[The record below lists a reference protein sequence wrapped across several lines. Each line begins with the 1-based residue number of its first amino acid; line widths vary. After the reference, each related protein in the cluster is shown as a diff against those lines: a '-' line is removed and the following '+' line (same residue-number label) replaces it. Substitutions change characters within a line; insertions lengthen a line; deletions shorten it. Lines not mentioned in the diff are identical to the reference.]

1 MSAIRL
7 MFAPQVRPVA
17 LAAALLL
24 SGCALG
30 PTGEAPATPRPAQ
43 YAVEATPAALG
54 PQEARQTFVLGQRS
68 VPQWWR
74 AYGSPDLSAWVE
86 EALRSNHSLA
96 EADRNLASA
105 RLQLRAQIDES
116 LWPTI
121 DAVGQAQRQRALGLP
136 NIGPTTNLYN
146 VFAGQIRASYTFDL
160 FGVERFANSAL
171 AAQVDAQSYQFDAA
185 RRAVAANVVISAINA
200 ASLRA
205 QVADTE
211 RLVALAD
218 ADVQELQRRLA
229 LGAVSND
236 EVLSARASAQSLRA
250 SLPALK
256 AQWQGARHALA
267 VLMGRTPDA
276 APPDLDIASLKLP
289 EQVPMTVPSELLK
302 QRPDILAADAALKVA
317 AAEQALAT
325 AEMFPS
331 LSISASFGQ
340 SGFSWAKATSGAGAV
355 WGLGASLTQPLFH
368 GGALRAKRDAAKE
381 AYLAAEAHYRQT
393 VLNAFQ
399 NVADSLVALTQ
410 DADALQASAAAR
422 TASEQGWRN
431 AQRRA
436 QLGAYPASAARAGER
451 QYLNAR
457 LGEIRATAS
466 RMNDTATLYQAMGV
480 GYETPAHAAQAPI
493 PAGGDSPPPV
503 R

>member
-1 MSAIRL
+1 MSAVRL
-7 MFAPQVRPVA
+7 MFAPRTLT
-17 LAAALLL
+17 LACALLL

-30 PTGEAPATPRPAQ
+30 PAGDAPAMPQPAH
-43 YAVEATPAALG
+43 YAAEATPATLG
-54 PQEARQTFVLGQRS
+54 PQEARQIFVLGQRA

-74 AYGSPDLSAWVE
+74 AYGSPQLSAWVE

-96 EADRNLASA
+96 QADRNLASA

-136 NIGPTTNLYN
+136 NLGPTTNLYN
-146 VFAGQIRASYTFDL
+146 VFAGQISASYTFDL

-205 QVADTE
+205 QVERTE

-218 ADVQELQRRLA
+218 ADVEELQRRLA
-229 LGAVSND
+229 LGAVSGD

-250 SLPALK
+250 SLPGLK

-289 EQVPMTVPSELLK
+289 EQVPMTVPSELLR

-317 AAEQALAT
+317 AAQQALAT
-325 AEMFPS
+325 AEMFPR

-368 GGALRAKRDAAKE
+368 GGALRARRDAAGE
-381 AYLAAEAHYRQT
+381 SYLAAEANYRQT

-422 TASEQGWRN
+422 MASEQGWRN

-436 QLGAYPASAARAGER
+436 QLGAYPASATRAGER
-451 QYLNAR
+451 QYLNAS
-457 LGEIRATAS
+457 LSEIRATAS
-466 RMNDTATLYQAMGV
+466 RLSATATLFQAMGV
-480 GYETPAHAAQAPI
+480 GLEEVPAAPSRPAQP
-493 PAGGDSPPPV
+493 
-503 R
+503 

>member
-1 MSAIRL
+1 MSA
-7 MFAPQVRPVA
+7 VRFSNVPRPLA
-17 LAAALLL
+17 LAAALLV

-30 PTGEAPATPRPAQ
+30 PTGEAPASPQPAH
-43 YAVEATPAALG
+43 YAVDATPATLG
-54 PQEARQTFVLGQRS
+54 PQEARQKFVLGQRA
-68 VPQWWR
+68 VPHWWR
-74 AYGSPDLSAWVE
+74 AYGSPELSAWVD

-96 EADRNLASA
+96 QADRNLAAA

-136 NIGPTTNLYN
+136 NLGPTTNLYN

-160 FGVERFANSAL
+160 FGVERFANSAA

-185 RRAVAANVVISAINA
+185 RRSVAANVVITAINA
-200 ASLRA
+200 ASLHA
-205 QVADTE
+205 QVMHTE

-218 ADVQELQRRLA
+218 ADVEEMQRRLA
-229 LGAVSND
+229 LGAVSQD
-236 EVLSARASAQSLRA
+236 ELLSAQASAQSLRA
-250 SLPALK
+250 SLPGMK
-256 AQWQGARHALA
+256 AQWQASRHALA

-276 APPDLDIASLKLP
+276 APADLDITRLQLP
-289 EQVPMTVPSELLK
+289 GEVPLALPSELLR

-368 GGALRAKRDAAKE
+368 GGALSARRDASKE
-381 AYLAAEAHYRQT
+381 AYLAAEANYRQT

-410 DADALQASAAAR
+410 DADALQAATAAR
-422 TASEQGWRN
+422 AASEQGWRN
-431 AQRRA
+431 ASRRA
-436 QLGAYPASAARAGER
+436 QLGAYPASATRAGER

-457 LGEIRATAS
+457 LGEVRATAS
-466 RMNDTATLYQAMGV
+466 RMSDTATLFQAMGV
-480 GYETPAHAAQAPI
+480 GIEVPAQQAAAKP
-493 PAGGDSPPPV
+493 
-503 R
+503 

>member
-1 MSAIRL
+1 MSAVRL
-7 MFAPQVRPVA
+7 MFAPQARPLA

-30 PTGEAPATPRPAQ
+30 PTGEAPAMPQPVH
-43 YAVEATPAALG
+43 YAAEATPATLG

-74 AYGSPDLSAWVE
+74 AFGSADLSAWVE

-136 NIGPTTNLYN
+136 NLGPTTNLYN

-185 RRAVAANVVISAINA
+185 RRAVAANVVITAINA

-218 ADVQELQRRLA
+218 ADVDELQRRLA

-236 EVLSARASAQSLRA
+236 DVLSARANAQSLRA
-250 SLPALK
+250 SLPTLK

-276 APPDLDIASLKLP
+276 APADLDITRLKLP

-317 AAEQALAT
+317 AAQQALAT

-368 GGALRAKRDAAKE
+368 GGALRAKRDASKE

-422 TASEQGWRN
+422 AATEQGWRN

-480 GYETPAHAAQAPI
+480 GLDAPRQQAAQP
-493 PAGGDSPPPV
+493 
-503 R
+503 

>member
-1 MSAIRL
+1 MSA
-7 MFAPQVRPVA
+7 VRFSNVPRPLA
-17 LAAALLL
+17 LAAALLV

-30 PTGEAPATPRPAQ
+30 PTGEAPASPQPAH
-43 YAVEATPAALG
+43 YAVDATPTTLG
-54 PQEARQTFVLGQRS
+54 PQEARQKFVLGQRA
-68 VPQWWR
+68 VPHWWR
-74 AYGSPDLSAWVE
+74 AYGSPELSAWVD

-96 EADRNLASA
+96 QADRNLAAA

-136 NIGPTTNLYN
+136 NLGPTTNLYN

-160 FGVERFANSAL
+160 FGVERFANSAA

-185 RRAVAANVVISAINA
+185 RRSVAANVVITAINA
-200 ASLRA
+200 ASLHA
-205 QVADTE
+205 QVMHTE

-218 ADVQELQRRLA
+218 ADVEEMQRRLA
-229 LGAVSND
+229 LGAVSQD
-236 EVLSARASAQSLRA
+236 ELLSAQASAQSLRA
-250 SLPALK
+250 SLPGMK
-256 AQWQGARHALA
+256 AQWQASRHALA

-276 APPDLDIASLKLP
+276 APADLDITRLQLP
-289 EQVPMTVPSELLK
+289 GEVPLALPSELLR

-368 GGALRAKRDAAKE
+368 GGALSARRDASKE
-381 AYLAAEAHYRQT
+381 AYLAAEANYRQT

-410 DADALQASAAAR
+410 DADALQASTAAR
-422 TASEQGWRN
+422 AASEQGWRN

-436 QLGAYPASAARAGER
+436 QLGAYPASATRAGER

-457 LGEIRATAS
+457 LGEVRATAS
-466 RMNDTATLYQAMGV
+466 RMSDTATLFQAMGV
-480 GYETPAHAAQAPI
+480 GIEVPAQQAAAKP
-493 PAGGDSPPPV
+493 
-503 R
+503 

>member
-1 MSAIRL
+1 MSAVRL
-7 MFAPQVRPVA
+7 MFAPQVRPLA

-30 PTGEAPATPRPAQ
+30 PTGEAPAVPQPVH
-43 YAVEATPAALG
+43 YAAEATPATLG

-74 AYGSPDLSAWVE
+74 AFGSADLSAWVE

-136 NIGPTTNLYN
+136 NLGPTTNLYN

-185 RRAVAANVVISAINA
+185 RRAVAANVVITAINA

-218 ADVQELQRRLA
+218 ADVDELQRRLA

-236 EVLSARASAQSLRA
+236 DVLSARANAQSLRA
-250 SLPALK
+250 SQPALK

-276 APPDLDIASLKLP
+276 APADLDITRLKLP

-317 AAEQALAT
+317 AAQQALAT

-368 GGALRAKRDAAKE
+368 GGALRAKRDASKE

-422 TASEQGWRN
+422 AAIEQGWRN

-451 QYLNAR
+451 QYLNAK

-480 GYETPAHAAQAPI
+480 GLDAPRQQAAQP
-493 PAGGDSPPPV
+493 
-503 R
+503 

>member
-1 MSAIRL
+1 MSAVRL
-7 MFAPQVRPVA
+7 MFAPQVRPLA

-30 PTGEAPATPRPAQ
+30 PTGEAPAVPQPVH
-43 YAVEATPAALG
+43 YAAEATPATLG

-74 AYGSPDLSAWVE
+74 AFGSADLSAWVE

-136 NIGPTTNLYN
+136 NLGPTTNLYN

-185 RRAVAANVVISAINA
+185 RRAVAANVVITAINA

-211 RLVALAD
+211 RLLALAD
-218 ADVQELQRRLA
+218 ADVDELQRRLA

-236 EVLSARASAQSLRA
+236 DVLSARANAQSLRA
-250 SLPALK
+250 SQPALK

-276 APPDLDIASLKLP
+276 APADLDITRLKLP

-317 AAEQALAT
+317 AAQQALAT

-368 GGALRAKRDAAKE
+368 GGALRAKRDASKE

-422 TASEQGWRN
+422 AAIEQGWRN

-451 QYLNAR
+451 QYLNAK

-480 GYETPAHAAQAPI
+480 GLDAPRQQAAQP
-493 PAGGDSPPPV
+493 
-503 R
+503 

>member
-1 MSAIRL
+1 MSAVR
-7 MFAPQVRPVA
+7 FSPAPRTLA
-17 LAAALLL
+17 LAAALLV

-30 PTGEAPATPRPAQ
+30 PTGEAPASPQPAH
-43 YAVEATPAALG
+43 YAVDATPATLG
-54 PQEARQTFVLGQRS
+54 PQEARQKFVLGQRA

-74 AYGSPDLSAWVE
+74 AYGSPKLSAWVE

-96 EADRNLASA
+96 QADRNLAAA

-136 NIGPTTNLYN
+136 NLGPTTNLYN

-160 FGVERFANSAL
+160 FGVERFANSAA

-185 RRAVAANVVISAINA
+185 RRSVAANVVITAINA
-200 ASLRA
+200 ASLHA
-205 QVADTE
+205 QVMHTE

-218 ADVQELQRRLA
+218 ADVEEMQRRLA
-229 LGAVSND
+229 LGAVSQD
-236 EVLSARASAQSLRA
+236 ELLSAQASAQSLRA
-250 SLPALK
+250 SLPAMK
-256 AQWQGARHALA
+256 AQWQASRHALA

-276 APPDLDIASLKLP
+276 APADLDITRLQLP
-289 EQVPMTVPSELLK
+289 GEVPMTLPSELLR

-368 GGALRAKRDAAKE
+368 GGALSARRDASKE
-381 AYLAAEAHYRQT
+381 AYLAAEANYRQT

-410 DADALQASAAAR
+410 DADALQASTAAR
-422 TASEQGWRN
+422 AASEQGWRN

-457 LGEIRATAS
+457 LGEVRATAS
-466 RMNDTATLYQAMGV
+466 RMSDTATLFQAMGV
-480 GYETPAHAAQAPI
+480 GIEVLPQQAAAKP
-493 PAGGDSPPPV
+493 
-503 R
+503 

>member
-1 MSAIRL
+1 
-7 MFAPQVRPVA
+7 MFAPQARPLA

-30 PTGEAPATPRPAQ
+30 PTGEAPAMPQPVH
-43 YAVEATPAALG
+43 YAAEATPATLG

-74 AYGSPDLSAWVE
+74 AFGSADLSAWVE

-136 NIGPTTNLYN
+136 NLGPTTNLYN

-185 RRAVAANVVISAINA
+185 RRAVAANVVITAINA

-218 ADVQELQRRLA
+218 ADVDELQRRLA

-236 EVLSARASAQSLRA
+236 DVLSARANAQSLRA
-250 SLPALK
+250 SLPTLK

-276 APPDLDIASLKLP
+276 APADLDITRLKLP

-317 AAEQALAT
+317 AAQQALAT

-368 GGALRAKRDAAKE
+368 GGALRAKRDASKE
-381 AYLAAEAHYRQT
+381 AYIAAEAHYRQT

-410 DADALQASAAAR
+410 DADALQASV
-422 TASEQGWRN
+422 
-431 AQRRA
+431 
-436 QLGAYPASAARAGER
+436 SA
-451 QYLNAR
+451 
-457 LGEIRATAS
+457 
-466 RMNDTATLYQAMGV
+466 
-480 GYETPAHAAQAPI
+480 
-493 PAGGDSPPPV
+493 PAGCRACCWAV
-503 R
+503 RSNWRSDLCHKRKRI

>member
-1 MSAIRL
+1 MSAVR
-7 MFAPQVRPVA
+7 FSPAPRTLA
-17 LAAALLL
+17 LAAALLV

-30 PTGEAPATPRPAQ
+30 PTGEAPASPQPAH
-43 YAVEATPAALG
+43 YAVDATPATLG
-54 PQEARQTFVLGQRS
+54 PQEARQKFVLGQRA

-74 AYGSPDLSAWVE
+74 AYGSPELSAWVE

-96 EADRNLASA
+96 QADRNLAAA

-136 NIGPTTNLYN
+136 NLGPTTNLYN

-160 FGVERFANSAL
+160 FGVERFANSAA

-185 RRAVAANVVISAINA
+185 RRSVAANVVITAINA
-200 ASLRA
+200 ASLHA
-205 QVADTE
+205 QVMHTE

-218 ADVQELQRRLA
+218 ADVEEMQRRLA
-229 LGAVSND
+229 LGAVSQD
-236 EVLSARASAQSLRA
+236 ELLSAQAGAQSLRA
-250 SLPALK
+250 SLPGMK
-256 AQWQGARHALA
+256 AQWQASRHALA

-276 APPDLDIASLKLP
+276 APADLDITHLQLP
-289 EQVPMTVPSELLK
+289 GEVPLALPSELLR

-368 GGALRAKRDAAKE
+368 GGALSARRDASKE
-381 AYLAAEAHYRQT
+381 AYLAAEANYRQT

-410 DADALQASAAAR
+410 DADALQAATAAR
-422 TASEQGWRN
+422 AASEQGWRN
-431 AQRRA
+431 ASRRA
-436 QLGAYPASAARAGER
+436 QLGAYPASATRAGER

-457 LGEIRATAS
+457 LGEVRATAS
-466 RMNDTATLYQAMGV
+466 RMSDTATLFQAMGV
-480 GYETPAHAAQAPI
+480 GIEVPAQQAAAKP
-493 PAGGDSPPPV
+493 
-503 R
+503 

>member
-1 MSAIRL
+1 MSAMPSI
-7 MFAPQVRPVA
+7 FTPRPLA
-17 LAAALLL
+17 LAVVLLL

-30 PTGEAPATPRPAQ
+30 PSGEAPAMPQPAH
-43 YAVEATPAALG
+43 YAVESTPATLG
-54 PQEARQTFVLGQRS
+54 PQEARQKFVLGQRA
-68 VPQWWR
+68 VPQWWQ
-74 AYGSPDLSAWVE
+74 AYGSPQLSAWVE
-86 EALRSNHSLA
+86 EALRNNHSLA
-96 EADRNLASA
+96 QAERNLAGA
-105 RLQLRAQIDES
+105 QLQLRAQVGES

-121 DAVGQAQRQRALGLP
+121 DAVGQTQRQRALGLP
-136 NIGPTTNLYN
+136 NIGPATNVYN
-146 VFAGQIRASYTFDL
+146 VFSGQIRASYTFDL
-160 FGVERFANSAL
+160 FGVQHFANSAL

-185 RRAVAANVVISAINA
+185 RRTVAANVVISAINA

-205 QVADTE
+205 QVAQTE

-218 ADVQELQRRLA
+218 ADVEEMQRRLA

-236 EVLSARASAQSLRA
+236 ELLSARASAQSLRA
-250 SLPALK
+250 SLPGLK

-276 APPDLDIASLKLP
+276 APPDLDIAALTLP
-289 EQVPMTVPSELLK
+289 AEVPMTVPSDLLR

-317 AAEQALAT
+317 AAQQAEAT

-331 LSISASFGQ
+331 LSINASFGQ
-340 SGFSWAKATSGAGAV
+340 SGFSWAKATSGVGAV

-368 GGALRAKRDAAKE
+368 GGALRAKREAAKE
-381 AYLAAEAHYRQT
+381 AYLAAQSHYRQT

-422 TASEQGWRN
+422 AASEQSWRN

-436 QLGAYPASAARAGER
+436 QLGAYPASATRAGER

-466 RMNDTATLYQAMGV
+466 RMSDTATLFQAMGV
-480 GYETPAHAAQAPI
+480 GLEAQAQQSAVQP
-493 PAGGDSPPPV
+493 
-503 R
+503 

>member
-1 MSAIRL
+1 MSAVR
-7 MFAPQVRPVA
+7 FPPAPRTLA
-17 LAAALLL
+17 LAAALLV

-30 PTGEAPATPRPAQ
+30 PTGEAPASPQPAH
-43 YAVEATPAALG
+43 YAVDATPATLG
-54 PQEARQTFVLGQRS
+54 PQEARQKFVLGQRA

-74 AYGSPDLSAWVE
+74 AYGSPELSAWVE

-96 EADRNLASA
+96 QADRNLAAA

-136 NIGPTTNLYN
+136 NLGPTTNLYN

-160 FGVERFANSAL
+160 FGVERFANSAA

-185 RRAVAANVVISAINA
+185 RRSVAANVVITAINA
-200 ASLRA
+200 ASLHA
-205 QVADTE
+205 QVMHTE

-218 ADVQELQRRLA
+218 ADVEEMQRRLA
-229 LGAVSND
+229 LGAVSQD
-236 EVLSARASAQSLRA
+236 ELLSAQASAQSLRA
-250 SLPALK
+250 SLPAMK
-256 AQWQGARHALA
+256 AQWQASRHALA

-276 APPDLDIASLKLP
+276 APADLDITRLQLP
-289 EQVPMTVPSELLK
+289 GEVPLALPSELLR

-368 GGALRAKRDAAKE
+368 GGALSARRDASKE
-381 AYLAAEAHYRQT
+381 AYLAAEANYRQT

-410 DADALQASAAAR
+410 DADALQASTAAR
-422 TASEQGWRN
+422 AASEQGWRN

-457 LGEIRATAS
+457 LGEVRATAN
-466 RMNDTATLYQAMGV
+466 RMSDTATLFQAMGV
-480 GYETPAHAAQAPI
+480 GIEAPAQQAAAKP
-493 PAGGDSPPPV
+493 
-503 R
+503 

>member
-1 MSAIRL
+1 MSAMPSI
-7 MFAPQVRPVA
+7 FTPRPLA
-17 LAAALLL
+17 LAVALLL

-30 PTGEAPATPRPAQ
+30 PSGEAPVMPQPAH
-43 YAVEATPAALG
+43 YAVESTPATLG
-54 PQEARQTFVLGQRS
+54 PQEARQKFVLGQRA
-68 VPQWWR
+68 VPQWWQ
-74 AYGSPDLSAWVE
+74 AYGSPHLSAWVD

-96 EADRNLASA
+96 QAERNLAGA
-105 RLQLRAQIDES
+105 QLQLRAQVGES

-121 DAVGQAQRQRALGLP
+121 DAVGQTQRQRALGLP
-136 NIGPTTNLYN
+136 NIGPATSVYN
-146 VFAGQIRASYTFDL
+146 VFSGQIRASYTFDL
-160 FGVERFANSAL
+160 FGVQRFANSAL

-185 RRAVAANVVISAINA
+185 RRTVAANVVISAINA

-205 QVADTE
+205 QVVQTE

-218 ADVQELQRRLA
+218 ADVEEMQRRLA

-236 EVLSARASAQSLRA
+236 ELLSARASAQSLRA
-250 SLPALK
+250 SLPGLK

-276 APPDLDIASLKLP
+276 APPDLDIAALTLP
-289 EQVPMTVPSELLK
+289 AEVPMTVPSDLLR

-317 AAEQALAT
+317 AAQQAEAT

-331 LSISASFGQ
+331 LSINASFGQ
-340 SGFSWAKATSGAGAV
+340 SGFSWAKATSGVGAV

-368 GGALRAKRDAAKE
+368 GGALRAKREAAKE
-381 AYLAAEAHYRQT
+381 AYLAAQSHYRQT

-422 TASEQGWRN
+422 TASEQSWRN

-436 QLGAYPASAARAGER
+436 QLGAYPASATRAGER

-466 RMNDTATLYQAMGV
+466 RMSDTATLFQAMGV
-480 GYETPAHAAQAPI
+480 GFETQASAEAP
-493 PAGGDSPPPV
+493 SLTN
-503 R
+503 

>member
-1 MSAIRL
+1 MSAVRL
-7 MFAPQVRPVA
+7 IFAPQLRPLA

-30 PTGEAPATPRPAQ
+30 PTGEAPAMPQPAH
-43 YAVEATPAALG
+43 YAAQATPATLG
-54 PQEARQTFVLGQRS
+54 PSEARQTFVLGQRT
-68 VPQWWR
+68 VPHWWR
-74 AYGSPDLSAWVE
+74 AYGSPELSAWVE
-86 EALRSNHSLA
+86 EALRNNHSLA

-185 RRAVAANVVISAINA
+185 RRAVAANVVITAINA

-205 QVADTE
+205 QVSDTE

-218 ADVQELQRRLA
+218 ADVEELQRRLA
-229 LGAVSND
+229 LGAVSAD
-236 EVLSARASAQSLRA
+236 ELLSARASAQSLRA
-250 SLPALK
+250 SLPGLK

-276 APPDLDIASLKLP
+276 APSDLEMASLKLP
-289 EQVPMTVPSELLK
+289 QQVPITVPSELLR

-317 AAEQALAT
+317 AAQQAVAT

-340 SGFSWAKATSGAGAV
+340 SGFSWAKATGGAGAV

-368 GGALRAKRDAAKE
+368 GGALRAKRDASKE
-381 AYLAAEAHYRQT
+381 AYFAAEAHYRQT

-399 NVADSLVALTQ
+399 NVADSLVALTE

-422 TASEQGWRN
+422 IASEQGWRN

-436 QLGAYPASAARAGER
+436 QLGAYPASAARTGER

-466 RMNDTATLYQAMGV
+466 RMNDTATLFQAMGV
-480 GYETPAHAAQAPI
+480 GLEEAPVAAL
-493 PAGGDSPPPV
+493 PPTQP
-503 R
+503 

>member
-1 MSAIRL
+1 MSAVRL
-7 MFAPQVRPVA
+7 MFAPQARPLA

-30 PTGEAPATPRPAQ
+30 PTGEAPAMPQPVH
-43 YAVEATPAALG
+43 YAAEATPATLG

-74 AYGSPDLSAWVE
+74 AFGSADLSAWVE

-136 NIGPTTNLYN
+136 NLGPTTNLYN

-185 RRAVAANVVISAINA
+185 RRAVAANVVITAINA

-218 ADVQELQRRLA
+218 ADVDELQRRLA

-236 EVLSARASAQSLRA
+236 DVLSARANAQSLRA
-250 SLPALK
+250 SLPTLK

-276 APPDLDIASLKLP
+276 APADLDITRLKLP

-317 AAEQALAT
+317 AAQQALAT

-368 GGALRAKRDAAKE
+368 GGALRAKRDASKE
-381 AYLAAEAHYRQT
+381 AYIAAEAHYRQT

-410 DADALQASAAAR
+410 DADALQASV
-422 TASEQGWRN
+422 
-431 AQRRA
+431 
-436 QLGAYPASAARAGER
+436 SA
-451 QYLNAR
+451 
-457 LGEIRATAS
+457 
-466 RMNDTATLYQAMGV
+466 
-480 GYETPAHAAQAPI
+480 
-493 PAGGDSPPPV
+493 PAGCRACCWAV
-503 R
+503 RSNWRSDLCHKRKRI

>member
-1 MSAIRL
+1 MSAVRL
-7 MFAPQVRPVA
+7 MFAPRTLT
-17 LAAALLL
+17 LATALLL

-30 PTGEAPATPRPAQ
+30 PSGDAPAMPQPAH
-43 YAVEATPAALG
+43 YAAEATPAALG
-54 PQEARQTFVLGQRS
+54 PQEARQTFVLGQRA

-74 AYGSPDLSAWVE
+74 AYGSPLLSAWVE

-96 EADRNLASA
+96 QADRNLASA

-121 DAVGQAQRQRALGLP
+121 DAVGQTQRQRALGLP
-136 NIGPTTNLYN
+136 NIGPTTSLYN

-205 QVADTE
+205 QVEHTE

-218 ADVQELQRRLA
+218 ADVDELQRRLA
-229 LGAVSND
+229 LGAVSSD
-236 EVLSARASAQSLRA
+236 EVLSARTSAQSLRA
-250 SLPALK
+250 SLPGLK
-256 AQWQGARHALA
+256 AQWQAARHALA

-289 EQVPMTVPSELLK
+289 EQVPMTVPSELLR

-317 AAEQALAT
+317 AAQQALAT

-381 AYLAAEAHYRQT
+381 TYLAAEANYRQT

-436 QLGAYPASAARAGER
+436 QLGAYPASAIRAGER

-457 LGEIRATAS
+457 LTEIRATAS
-466 RMNDTATLYQAMGV
+466 RMSDTATLFQAMGV
-480 GYETPAHAAQAPI
+480 GFETQASATPVPLAQ
-493 PAGGDSPPPV
+493 
-503 R
+503 